1 MEPLF
6 NAGLLC
12 LINRQYSEAY
22 LYFSLYAEKNES
34 PAAFFNLAVCAFRG
48 GDYAEAENCLEKAMR
63 AIPPPK
69 IGNSQTEKTELFQK
83 LQQADA
89 ESDSYRQAMSRETP
103 LQFPRIAKHRIL
115 RLMIDIAV
123 VTEQWNKVTQLA
135 SSLQGM
141 NYRNVTEAINSAC
154 TYRRESEI

>member
-12 LINRQYSEAY
+12 LNNKQYSEAY
-22 LYFSLYAEKNES
+22 LYFSLYAEKDES

-63 AIPPPK
+63 SIPPPK
-69 IGNSQTEKTELFQK
+69 MGNSQTEKTEVFQK

-89 ESDSYRQAMSRETP
+89 QSDSYREGMLEETP
-103 LQFPRIAKHRIL
+103 LHFPRIAKHRIL
-115 RLMIDIAV
+115 RLLIDTAAA
-123 VTEQWNKVTQLA
+123 TGQWDKVARLA

-141 NYRNVTEAINSAC
+141 NYKNVSEAIK
-154 TYRRESEI
+154 